1 MDRFQSLHI
10 FIRVVENGS
19 FSLTATEAAVSQ
31 ATISKQVSDLEAFL
45 GVKLLARTT
54 RRLHL
59 TEAGQRFYQEAKGL
73 LERFDHVVGETRSL
87 ESKPAGTLRLA
98 TAVMFGRRQ
107 ITPLLPRFRKRYPD
121 IVFEHYLSDSSTDLV
136 RDGIDLAIKSG
147 EQKDS
152 THQAIRLGTVQRV
165 TAAAPAFLKQW
176 GTPRQPSDLAG
187 LSCLIFL
194 GQTVPF
200 DWSYWEAGRRD
211 LTVTVSG
218 FYRADTTEAL
228 LEAALAGMGIY
239 NAPLS
244 TCGEEISAGRLVRV
258 LTEFEPAPIPLF
270 AVMPHSAHV
279 PQKTRVFIDFL
290 REQFRHNRWISAV
303 GSASGE
309 ILDGYIPEV
318 EE

>member
-1 MDRFQSLHI
+1 M
-10 FIRVVENGS
+10 
-19 FSLTATEAAVSQ
+19 
-31 ATISKQVSDLEAFL
+31 
-45 GVKLLARTT
+45 
-54 RRLHL
+54 
-59 TEAGQRFYQEAKGL
+59 
-73 LERFDHVVGETRSL
+73 
-87 ESKPAGTLRLA
+87 
-98 TAVMFGRRQ
+98 
-107 ITPLLPRFRKRYPD
+107 
-121 IVFEHYLSDSSTDLV
+121 
-136 RDGIDLAIKSG
+136 
-147 EQKDS
+147 
-152 THQAIRLGTVQRV
+152 
-165 TAAAPAFLKQW
+165 
-176 GTPRQPSDLAG
+176 
-187 LSCLIFL
+187 IFL